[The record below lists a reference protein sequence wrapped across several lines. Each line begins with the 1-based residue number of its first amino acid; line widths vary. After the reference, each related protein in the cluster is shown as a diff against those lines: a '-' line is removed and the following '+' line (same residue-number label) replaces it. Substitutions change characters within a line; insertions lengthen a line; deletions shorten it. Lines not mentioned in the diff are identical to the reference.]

1 MIIKI
6 TWDFSDTEFSD
17 VGHKLACENL
27 GLPTE
32 LNSEDIDFEEDFDFC
47 EEDLKDYLYE
57 TYSFEVKKV
66 KIVEE

>member
-32 LNSEDIDFEEDFDFC
+32 LHSENIDFEEDFDFC